1 MLHNMAVLEQD
12 MRLEASLF
20 LVQHNMAI
28 LVWEMGKSDH
38 TTEEMLMAYTSEVNK
53 KGKSQQSVEL
63 TDEAQNVSNQQK

>member
-53 KGKSQQSVEL
+53 KGKSQQAVEL
-63 TDEAQNVSNQQK
+63 TDEAQKVSDQ

>member
-53 KGKSQQSVEL
+53 KGKSQQAVEL